1 MKKQISLKLCLV
13 FLLLS
18 IFSML
23 VIGCRDNDATKAN
36 TEEVEGKQLM
46 ENNSTNTSKKS
57 AVGFTAPEMNTSQ
70 TAPINDQIQM
80 EQWRQLIGD
89 IKSALGDIKRSAEQ
103 AR

>member
-1 MKKQISLKLCLV
+1 
-13 FLLLS
+13 
-18 IFSML
+18 ML

-36 TEEVEGKQLM
+36 TEKVDGKQLM
-46 ENNSTNTSKKS
+46 ENNIAYTSKDS
-57 AVGFTAPEMNTSQ
+57 IDEDASIDTNTSQ

-89 IKSALGDIKRSAEQ
+89 LKSALGDIREDAEQ